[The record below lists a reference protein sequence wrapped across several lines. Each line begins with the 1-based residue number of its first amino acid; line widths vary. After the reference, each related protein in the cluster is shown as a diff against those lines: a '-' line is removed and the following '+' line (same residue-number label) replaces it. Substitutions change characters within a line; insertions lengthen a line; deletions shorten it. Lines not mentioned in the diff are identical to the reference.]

1 MPKGIRY
8 EDGFIVGGNL
18 ATKVAPNFR
27 LREFV
32 GRDGAVRIHRELV
45 GALQELRESYGRPLE
60 VKGVDPKS
68 GLGAGKRGL
77 FAWLDA
83 EDPAAVIT
91 GAEGLVKL
99 GYLDRVLEHG
109 RQVYAEMP
117 PPDALPPLPP
127 EPAFEIVMRL
137 TAAYETTGDP
147 YQQVTGNFDGA
158 GLSFGPLQVNFGTGT
173 LPDLFARFQARDEAA
188 LKGCFDKLEH
198 YHEWQR
204 ILNSSRPKQIAWAD
218 RSSQGNSKHGFA
230 QPWKRYLGAVG
241 RVSAFREE
249 TLRYAYDKYGRKL
262 IVQLAWL
269 RGLSPIRIDRFAC
282 LSALYDLCVQ
292 QGGLERAHAA
302 IRRRVDEEKPS
313 NQFELVRIAVEERGR
328 KATERWRAD
337 CISRR
342 LGILYR
348 TPQKVTESGQTAYRD
363 NPRLYLIRDVKVRGA
378 ERYLS

>member
-18 ATKVAPNFR
+18 TTRITPNFR

-45 GALQELRESYGRPLE
+45 GALQELRESYGQPLA
-60 VKGVDPKS
+60 VKAVEPKS
-68 GLGAGKRGL
+68 GLGARKRGL

-83 EDPAAVIT
+83 EDLDAVIT
-91 GAEGLVKL
+91 SAAGLVKL
-99 GYLDRVLEHG
+99 GYFDRVLKHG
-109 RQVYAEMP
+109 GQIYAEMP

-173 LPDLFARFQARDEAA
+173 LPDLFPRFQARDEAA

-198 YHEWQR
+198 YHEWQQ
-204 ILNSSRPKQIAWAD
+204 ILHSSRPKQIAWAD
-218 RSSQGNSKHGFA
+218 GLSRGNSKHGFA
-230 QPWKRYLGAVG
+230 QPWKRYLQAVG

-292 QGGLERAHAA
+292 QGGLEKAHAA
-302 IRRRVDEEKPS
+302 IRRRVNEERPS
-313 NQFELVRIAVEERGR
+313 NQFELVHIAVEERGR

-348 TPQKVTESGQTAYRD
+348 TPQKTTESGHTAYRD